1 MGCTK
6 IEILRP
12 TARQTMLPW
21 ILTFSLYEFPSNCT
35 DLRSTAPKILKLQ
48 TINLCEIYE
57 SKKISKPMPN
67 FGTDNFPYDN

>member
-1 MGCTK
+1 MHQDGDFKTNSQANNVA
-6 IEILRP
+6 LD
-12 TARQTMLPW
+12 